1 MLLYANM
8 ESLRSKSDFIVA
20 VSLAFIFGTLLIGV
34 FETTL
39 SLVQNSNTVSSV
51 GTIKGI
57 GVGLYSEYACTN
69 KVTSINW
76 GVLEPGSNKTIT
88 IYVRNEGNAAA
99 TLSQATQNWNPT
111 AASSYLTLRWNYA
124 GQTIS
129 VNQILQVKLTLTL
142 SSTVTGITN
151 FGFDTVITSTG

>member
-1 MLLYANM
+1 M
-8 ESLRSKSDFIVA
+8 ESLRSKSRFMVA
-20 VSLAFIFGTLLIGV
+20 VSLAFIFGALLIGV

-39 SLVQNSNTVSSV
+39 SLVQNSSTVSSV
-51 GTIKGI
+51 GTIKGV

-76 GVLEPGSNKTIT
+76 GVLEPSSNKTIT

-99 TLSQATQNWNPT
+99 TLSQTTQNWNPT
-111 AASSYLTLRWNYA
+111 AASSYLTLSWNYA

-129 VNQILQVKLTLTL
+129 VNQILQIKLTLTL

-151 FGFDTVITSTG
+151 FSFDTLITSTG

>member
-1 MLLYANM
+1 M
-8 ESLRSKSDFIVA
+8 ESLRSKGKFIVA
-20 VSLAFIFGTLLIGV
+20 VSLAFIFGALLIGV

-39 SLVQNSNTVSSV
+39 SLVQNSSTVSSV
-51 GTIKGI
+51 GTIKGV
-57 GVGLYSEYACTN
+57 GVGIYSEYACTN

-76 GVLEPGSNKTIT
+76 GALDPGSNKTTI

-99 TLSQATQNWNPT
+99 TLSQTTQNWNPT
-111 AASSYLTLRWNYA
+111 AASSYLTLRWNYT

-129 VNQILQVKLTLTL
+129 VNQILQIKLTLTL

-151 FGFDTVITSTG
+151 FSFDTLITSTG

>member
-8 ESLRSKSDFIVA
+8 ESLRSKSNFIVA

>member
-1 MLLYANM
+1 M
-8 ESLRSKSDFIVA
+8 ESLRSKSKFLVA
-20 VSLAFIFGTLLIGV
+20 VSLAFIFGALLIGV
-34 FETTL
+34 FQTTL
-39 SLVQNSNTVSSV
+39 SLVQNSSTVSSV
-51 GTIKGI
+51 GTIKGV
-57 GVGLYSEYACTN
+57 GVGIYSEYACTN

-76 GVLEPGSNKTIT
+76 GVLDPGSNKTIT

-99 TLSQATQNWNPT
+99 TLSQTTQNWNPT

-124 GQTIS
+124 GQTIN
-129 VNQILQVKLTLTL
+129 VNQVLQVKLTLTL

>member
-1 MLLYANM
+1 M
-8 ESLRSKSDFIVA
+8 ESLRGKGKFIVA
-20 VSLAFIFGTLLIGV
+20 VSLAFIFGALLIGV

-39 SLVQNSNTVSSV
+39 SLVQNSSTVSSV

-69 KVTSINW
+69 RVTSINW

-99 TLSQATQNWNPT
+99 TLSQTTQNWNPT

-129 VNQILQVKLTLTL
+129 VNQIFQVKLTLVL
-142 SSTVTGITN
+142 SSTVTGISN
-151 FGFDTVITSTG
+151 FSFDTVITSTG

>member
-1 MLLYANM
+1 M
-8 ESLRSKSDFIVA
+8 ESLRSKSKFLVA
-20 VSLAFIFGTLLIGV
+20 VSLAFIFGALLIGV

-39 SLVQNSNTVSSV
+39 SLVQNSSTVSSV
-51 GTIKGI
+51 GTIKGV
-57 GVGLYSEYACTN
+57 GVGIYSEYACTN

-76 GVLEPGSNKTIT
+76 GVLDPGSNKTIT

-99 TLSQATQNWNPT
+99 TLSQTTQNWNPT

-124 GQTIS
+124 GQTIN
-129 VNQILQVKLTLTL
+129 VNQVLQVKLTLTL

>member
-8 ESLRSKSDFIVA
+8 ESLRSKSKFTVA
-20 VSLAFIFGTLLIGV
+20 VSLAFIFGALLIGV
-34 FETTL
+34 FQTAL
-39 SLVQNSNTVSSV
+39 SLVQNSNTFSSV

-76 GVLEPGSNKTIT
+76 GVLEPGSNKTVT

-99 TLSQATQNWNPT
+99 TLSQTTQNWNPT
-111 AASSYLTLRWNYA
+111 AASSYLALRWNYA

-129 VNQILQVKLTLTL
+129 VNQILQVKLALTL

-151 FGFDTVITSTG
+151 FSFDTVITSTG

>member
-1 MLLYANM
+1 M
-8 ESLRSKSDFIVA
+8 ESLRGKGKFIVA
-20 VSLAFIFGTLLIGV
+20 VSLAFIFGALLIGV

-39 SLVQNSNTVSSV
+39 SLVQNSSTVSSV

-69 KVTSINW
+69 RVTSINW

-99 TLSQATQNWNPT
+99 TISQTTQNWNPT
-111 AASSYLTLRWNYA
+111 AASSFLTLRWNYA

-129 VNQILQVKLTLTL
+129 VNQIFQVKLTLVL

-151 FGFDTVITSTG
+151 FSFDTVITSTG

>member
-1 MLLYANM
+1 M
-8 ESLRSKSDFIVA
+8 ESLRSKSNFIVA
-20 VSLAFIFGTLLIGV
+20 VSLAFIFGALFIGV

-57 GVGLYSEYACTN
+57 GVGIYSEYACTN
-69 KVTSINW
+69 RVTSINW
-76 GVLEPGSNKTIT
+76 GVLEPGANKTIT
-88 IYVRNEGNAAA
+88 LYVRNEGNAVA
-99 TLSQATQNWNPT
+99 TLSQTTQNWNPT

-124 GQTIS
+124 GQTLS
-129 VNQILQVKLTLTL
+129 VNQILQVKLTLIL

-151 FGFDTVITSTG
+151 FGFDIVITSTG